1 MKMILLLYLEDDAHC
16 VQSLLEEHD
25 VVAYSELPLEGHGEG
40 RPAGWY
46 GDIPPFHS
54 RMAFTVVPEARAE
67 ELLDAVRACRG
78 CQDTRHP
85 IHALQLGVE
94 KVARSAPSGS
104 DLS

>member
-1 MKMILLLYLEDDAHC
+1 MKMILLLYLEDDAPC
-16 VQSLLEEHD
+16 VRDLLEKHE
-25 VVAYSELPLEGHGEG
+25 VLAYSELPLEG

-67 ELLDAVRACRG
+67 ALLEAVRACHG

-94 KVARSAPSGS
+94 KVARSTPPGSGPS
-104 DLS
+104 